1 MAVKSSFRNMTL
13 CLLAICLLCSAL
25 LAGIYAVTAAPIRD
39 AQAAK
44 VQKAIAAVAPEFK
57 EVSELDTVLVAGA
70 PVTYY
75 TLSTDESVVAYAVN
89 VSEGG
94 FGGPVSLMVGFT
106 PDGVIYDVSVVD
118 CSNETPGLGAKCVEP
133 AFHDQFVKFN
143 PAEKKLL
150 VRKDGG
156 DVDAITAAT
165 ITSRAYT
172 KAVSIAAEAFKLIS
186 AVSVPEAVENGLEV
200 SGTPLA
206 ETIEG
211 GE

>member
-1 MAVKSSFRNMTL
+1 MAVKSSFKNMTL
-13 CLLAICLLCSAL
+13 CLLAICLVCSAL
-25 LAGIYAVTAAPIRD
+25 LAGIYAVTEAPIRD
-39 AQAAK
+39 AKAAK

-57 EVSELDTVLVAGA
+57 EVSSLDTVLVADA

-75 TLSTDESVVAYAVN
+75 TLSSDSVVVAYAVN

-106 PDGVIYDVSVVD
+106 PDGVIHNISVVD

-133 AFHDQFVKFN
+133 AFHDQFVGFN

-172 KAVSIAAEAFKLIS
+172 KAVATAVEAFRAITAAPAS
-186 AVSVPEAVENGLEV
+186 NVPEICHL
-200 SGTPLA
+200 PLA
-206 ETIEG
+206 PKYEG
-211 GE
+211 GAENE